1 MVLAPIA
8 GAVLDP
14 VLDSP
19 PFVCRSGVVCCR
31 TPMKQ
36 VDSHT
41 VLSLLSMRDA

>member
-8 GAVLDP
+8 GAGLDP
-14 VLDSP
+14 DSP
-19 PFVCRSGVVCCR
+19 PFVCRSGVVCGR

-41 VLSLLSMRDA
+41 VLSLLSMRGA